1 MSDVQKMQE
10 AQERAVIVLK
20 EPQEVRYWTDEFGI
34 PEDELRRLIDR
45 VGPCAKDVRQALGRP
60 IHEGHQG

>member
-10 AQERAVIVLK
+10 AQERAVIVLD
-20 EPQEVRYWTDEFGI
+20 EPQEVQYWTDEFGMC
-34 PEDELRRLIDR
+34 EAELRQLIAR
-45 VGPCAKDVRQALGRP
+45 VGPCAKDVRAALGRP

>member
-10 AQERAVIVLK
+10 AQERAVIVL
-20 EPQEVRYWTDEFGI
+20 EQPQEVRYWTDEFGI
-34 PEDELRRLIDR
+34 SEAELRALVAR
-45 VGPCAKDVRQALGRP
+45 VGPCARDVRVALGRP